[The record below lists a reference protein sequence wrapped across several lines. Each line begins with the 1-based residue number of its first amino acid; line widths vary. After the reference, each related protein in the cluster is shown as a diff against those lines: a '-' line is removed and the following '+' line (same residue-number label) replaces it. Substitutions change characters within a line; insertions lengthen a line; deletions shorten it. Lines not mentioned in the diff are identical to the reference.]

1 MERSNRS
8 PVMTYKIALVNNA
21 NLNQVYVDVPGT
33 AQDAIMDEDGVT
45 VLKAAVPARQIKQ
58 FEYASKRLQ
67 RAIRKA
73 RKIAQAGNRAVMLFC
88 QRENG
93 QHFPVNYRKPQF
105 EMKNEPPNMG
115 ARLALRSAIPGMPIE
130 EQKPHMALFRAFEA
144 RPDLLF
150 IKKEA

>member
-21 NLNQVYVDVPGT
+21 NLTEQFVVHREGR
-33 AQDAIMDEDGVT
+33 AAFIDANGVE
-45 VLKAAVPARQIKQ
+45 VPAIPEVSVKQ